1 MLRQVWMSIARK
13 AGPWLIHHLALT
25 IPFRVHRLHDL
36 HGPSAI
42 NAASEEWPGSGRSES
57 VTVGRP
63 GAGQMNP
70 HDVSIWS
77 KAYRGHYRI
86 FGTFWLSSEGGDAKC
101 SADSLSPVLILSVAF
116 FSSLLSK
123 TRAANP
129 LHKAGSVSFKQCR
142 DSQAGNSRQ
151 PGSPTLRHPNHP
163 VCCPQPGEM
172 EWNESTKKWV
182 RPDMG

>member
-1 MLRQVWMSIARK
+1 MLCIAQK
-13 AGPWLIHHLALT
+13 AGPWLHHLALT

-63 GAGQMNP
+63 GAKWIHMCPSDQRHTMQ
-70 HDVSIWS
+70 SM
-77 KAYRGHYRI
+77 HYRI
-86 FGTFWLSSEGGDAKC
+86 FKVPSGRVQRAEMPSVRLIHSSAQFW
-101 SADSLSPVLILSVAF
+101 F
-116 FSSLLSK
+116 FPLLFFPSLLSK
-123 TRAANP
+123 TWAANP

-172 EWNESTKKWV
+172 KWNESPKKWV